1 MTNSLFIFNVL
12 KLLFDTYN
20 ENIVQL
26 LDTLLVY
33 INGNIVA
40 EIINYLKECWPFF
53 FPLYIIL

>member
-1 MTNSLFIFNVL
+1 MANSFLIFNVL

-33 INGNIVA
+33 INGNIIA
-40 EIINYLKECWPFF
+40 ESINYLKECWSFF
-53 FPLYIIL
+53 FSYI

>member
-40 EIINYLKECWPFF
+40 ESINYLKECWSFF
-53 FPLYIIL
+53 FPYI

>member
-40 EIINYLKECWPFF
+40 KSINYLKECWSFF
-53 FPLYIIL
+53 FPYI